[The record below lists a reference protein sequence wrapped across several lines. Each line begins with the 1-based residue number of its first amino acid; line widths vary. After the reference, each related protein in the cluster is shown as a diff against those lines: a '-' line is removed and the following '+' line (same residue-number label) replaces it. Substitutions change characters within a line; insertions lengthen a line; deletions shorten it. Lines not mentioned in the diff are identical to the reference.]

1 MLRII
6 ALFLLLCKLPLFTR
20 FSSRY
25 VCDWTSIVQ
34 VAFVGF
40 SAAALVTRMGPI
52 EALQTHLSD
61 PFNNNIIGEIARL
74 PQTLGV
80 STPAP
85 SA

>member
-1 MLRII
+1 M
-6 ALFLLLCKLPLFTR
+6 
-20 FSSRY
+20 
-25 VCDWTSIVQ
+25 Q

-40 SAAALVTRMGPI
+40 SAAALITRMGPI
-52 EALQTHLSD
+52 EALQAHLID
-61 PFNNNIIGEIARL
+61 PVHNNIIGEIARL